1 MGFWEG
7 VGSFLGEAAGKIQE
21 QNKLQKSFEEEY
33 SSLNNAELKSE
44 LNRWKSKSNRFTIIW
59 KYTSSI
65 YMSFVIKFFSAF
77 Y

>member
-44 LNRWKSKSNRFTIIW
+44 LNRWKSKSNCTERNLRINAIM
-59 KYTSSI
+59 KI
-65 YMSFVIKFFSAF
+65 LEKRGVIKRQ
-77 Y
+77 